1 MNSIRL
7 GIDLGGTK
15 IEVVAMSP
23 AGDILLRERVPNPGS
38 YEPMMIAIRDLL
50 DATTAKLGVDESS
63 RGARLPFGIGI
74 PGSIDDTTGL
84 IKNANATW
92 LNAMPFGV
100 DLPQVT
106 GRQVRVENDANC
118 FALSEAIDGAASG
131 RNIVFG
137 VIIGSGMGGGLVV
150 NRKLLS
156 GRHHIAGEWGHIP
169 LPWPR
174 LEEFPMPRCFCGN
187 EGCLERFLCGP
198 ALAAAWKGEGSRSAE
213 GIEEAAAAGDRKA
226 QAALDSYVDY
236 LARACSLIIN
246 LLDPDAI
253 VFGGGVSNL
262 KATLA
267 RVPGLLPRNVI
278 TPVCRTELLVNKHGD
293 SSGVRGAA
301 WLWDIEEIR

>member
-100 DLPQVT
+100 DLPRVT

-174 LEEFPMPRCFCGN
+174 QEEFPMPRAASVETRDALSASCAVRLWRRHGKVK
-187 EGCLERFLCGP
+187 GP
-198 ALAAAWKGEGSRSAE
+198 AARKASRKPQPPVTGKRRRPLIPMWTIWPARALSSSTFWIPTPSSSAAACP
-213 GIEEAAAAGDRKA
+213 I
-226 QAALDSYVDY
+226 
-236 LARACSLIIN
+236 
-246 LLDPDAI
+246 
-253 VFGGGVSNL
+253 
-262 KATLA
+262 
-267 RVPGLLPRNVI
+267 
-278 TPVCRTELLVNKHGD
+278 
-293 SSGVRGAA
+293 
-301 WLWDIEEIR
+301 